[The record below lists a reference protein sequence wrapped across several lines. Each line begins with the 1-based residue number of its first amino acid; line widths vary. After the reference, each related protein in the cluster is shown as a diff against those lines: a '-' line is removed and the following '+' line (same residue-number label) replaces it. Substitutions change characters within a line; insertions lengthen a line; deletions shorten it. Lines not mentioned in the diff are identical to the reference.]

1 MAGDGTRWSH
11 TSGEEEE
18 LNKLTTNFEMVESS
32 GKSAKRD
39 REERKKRKEEEK
51 AKEKAEQEAKAKEAR
66 KEEQG
71 K

>member
-1 MAGDGTRWSH
+1 MILTPLIAFQ
-11 TSGEEEE
+11 
-18 LNKLTTNFEMVESS
+18 KLTTNFDMVESS

-51 AKEKAEQEAKAKEAR
+51 AKEKAEQEAKEEAR
-66 KEEQG
+66 KKEQG